1 MGVLAEILEAKR
13 RSLARLGDEPLP
25 APPPRRAVELG
36 RPPGAPLRL
45 LCEIKLRSPSAGPL
59 SRRLTVGER
68 ARAYERGGAHMVS
81 VLCDEEFFG
90 GSFSDL
96 GEARLGT
103 KLPLLCKDFVLHER
117 QLDLA
122 RAWGADAVLLIAR
135 CVGDRLGH
143 LVDESRARELEP
155 LVEVTSE
162 EEAARAIATGARL
175 VGVNARDLDTSV
187 IDQERA
193 ARVLASLP
201 RAVTAIHFSGLATPA
216 DIARVA
222 ASRADAALVGEA
234 LMREDDPEPLL
245 GALVAAA
252 LASAEIPG

>member
-1 MGVLAEILEAKR
+1 VGVLAEMLDAKR
-13 RSLARLGDEPLP
+13 RSLARLPDEPLP

-45 LCEIKLRSPSAGPL
+45 MCEIKHRSPSAGPL
-59 SRRLTVGER
+59 SRRLTVAER
-68 ARAYERGGAHMVS
+68 VRAYERAGARMVS

-90 GSFSDL
+90 GSFADL
-96 GEARLGT
+96 GEARRAT
-103 KLPLLCKDFVLHER
+103 ELPLLCKDYVLGER

-122 RAWGADAVLLIAR
+122 RAWGADSVLLIAR
-135 CVGDRLGH
+135 CLGDRLGQ
-143 LVDESRARELEP
+143 LVDQARARELEP
-155 LVEVTSE
+155 LVEVFTE
-162 EEAARAIATGARL
+162 EEAAAAIRAGALL
-175 VGVNARDLDTSV
+175 VGVNARDLDSLA
-187 IDQERA
+187 IDRERA
-193 ARVLASLP
+193 ARVLGSLP
-201 RAVTAIHFSGLATPA
+201 PAVTAIHFSGLATPA

-222 ASRADAALVGEA
+222 RSRADAALVGEA

>member
-1 MGVLAEILEAKR
+1 MLAEILDAKR
-13 RSLARLGDEPLP
+13 RSLARLRGKPLP
-25 APPPRRAVELG
+25 VAPARREVELG

-45 LCEIKLRSPSAGPL
+45 VCEIKHRSPSAGPL

-68 ARAYERGGAHMVS
+68 ARAYERGGARMVS

-90 GSFSDL
+90 GSFAHL
-96 GEARLGT
+96 AEARQAT
-103 KLPLLCKDFVLHER
+103 HLPLLCKDFVLDER

-135 CVGDRLGH
+135 CLGDRLGR

-155 LVEVTSE
+155 LVEVRSE
-162 EEAARAIATGARL
+162 AEAARAIATGASL
-175 VGVNARDLDTSV
+175 VGVNARDLDTLA

-193 ARVLASLP
+193 ARVLEGLP
-201 RAVTAIHFSGLATPA
+201 PTVTAIHFSGLATPA
-216 DIARVA
+216 DIARLA

-234 LMREDDPEPLL
+234 LMREDDPGPLL
-245 GALVAAA
+245 GGLVAAA
-252 LASAEIPG
+252 LASATHLG

>member
-1 MGVLAEILEAKR
+1 MGLLEQILDAKR
-13 RSLARLGDEPLP
+13 RSLARPIEEPLP
-25 APPPRRAVELG
+25 VAPPRRAVELE

-45 LCEIKLRSPSAGPL
+45 LCEIKHRSPSAGPL

-68 ARAYERGGAHMVS
+68 ARAYERGGARMVS

-90 GSFSDL
+90 GSFSHL
-96 GEARLGT
+96 AEARRAT
-103 KLPLLCKDFVLHER
+103 ELPLLCKDYVLDER

-135 CVGDRLGH
+135 CLGERLGH
-143 LVDESRARELEP
+143 LVAEARTRQLEP
-155 LVEVTSE
+155 LVEVASQ
-162 EEAARAIATGARL
+162 EEAAAAVATGARL
-175 VGVNARDLDTSV
+175 VGVNARDLDTLA

-201 RAVTAIHFSGLATPA
+201 PAVTAIHLSGLATPA
-216 DIARVA
+216 DIDRVA